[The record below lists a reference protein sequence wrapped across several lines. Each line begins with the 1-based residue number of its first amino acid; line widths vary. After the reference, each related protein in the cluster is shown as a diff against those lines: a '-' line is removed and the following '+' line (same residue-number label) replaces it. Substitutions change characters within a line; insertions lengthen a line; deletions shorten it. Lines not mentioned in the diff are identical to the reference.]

1 MKNLINIRNL
11 YSDRNKISFSI
22 SPNININK
30 ADLYLY
36 NKSYKFSNDDF
47 ELEIE
52 NNIYT
57 ITLISEIEDFS
68 VISFFIKN
76 ECIFSN
82 IIYIYYSLFAVN
94 DKSICINP
102 FTILNAYIPKEIT
115 SSSYNLSSLN
125 FNNINIYS
133 NFENLNICNEIDSYA
148 SFIELISSN
157 CSEDIYKLN
166 LYDKFL
172 DEVPDGKYTVKLYL
186 E

>member
-1 MKNLINIRNL
+1 MKSLINIENL

-22 SPNININK
+22 NPNINLNK
-30 ADLYLY
+30 TDLYLY
-36 NKSYKFSNDDF
+36 NKDCKFSNDDF
-47 ELEIE
+47 KLEFE

-57 ITLISEIEDFS
+57 ITLFSEIQDFS

-76 ECIFSN
+76 EYVFSN
-82 IIYIYYSLFAVN
+82 IIYIYYSLFAINN
-94 DKSICINP
+94 DSICINP

-115 SSSYNLSSLN
+115 SSSYNLSSLK
-125 FNNINIYS
+125 FNNIDISS
-133 NFENLNICNEIDSYA
+133 NLENLNICNKIDSCA

-172 DEVPDGKYTVKLYL
+172 NKVPDGKYTVKLYL